1 MKTIIR
7 LSFALALLLSFQTAH
22 AQVKVSPK
30 IGVNV
35 SGIDAQLTDLEAQAR
50 AGWHAGLDFRLG
62 NGIFFLNP
70 GVQYHSYTAR
80 LMSDID
86 EDTRIDFEE
95 ETTIQSIKVPLNL
108 GLRVTGDNGL
118 IGLHVKAGIVPTY
131 VMGVKEVN
139 NFDFNIDDLSRL
151 TWGTNIGIGIDF
163 LFMTADLTYEKGLS
177 DYFADVEGKNNVLAL
192 SVGLKF

>member
-7 LSFALALLLSFQTAH
+7 LSFALALLLSFQTTY
-22 AQVKVSPK
+22 AQIKVSPK

-35 SGIDAQLTDLEAQAR
+35 SGIDAQLNDLEAQAR
-50 AGWHAGLDFRLG
+50 AGWHAGLDFRIG

-86 EDTRIDFEE
+86 QDTRIDFEE

-139 NFDFNIDDLSRL
+139 NIDFNVDDLSRL
-151 TWGTNIGIGIDF
+151 TWGTNIGVGIDF